1 MGGFFRRSSP
11 APAPAPAPAAA
22 SAAARPVGEEV
33 EAMVETDAGKMGR
46 RRKGKKALVI
56 KSGSANVGGEGGSG
70 LNIPVS

>member
-1 MGGFFRRSSP
+1 MGGFFRRRSSP
-11 APAPAPAPAAA
+11 APAPTPAAA
-22 SAAARPVGEEV
+22 TTAAARPVGEEV
-33 EAMVETDAGKMGR
+33 EAMVETDASKMGR

>member
-1 MGGFFRRSSP
+1 MGGFFKRSSP
-11 APAPAPAPAAA
+11 APAPAPAAAA
-22 SAAARPVGEEV
+22 ATAAARPVGEEV

>member
-1 MGGFFRRSSP
+1 VAFFKRSSP
-11 APAPAPAPAAA
+11 APAPAPTPAAA
-22 SAAARPVGEEV
+22 STAAARPVGEEV